1 MCVICVS
8 EQGVKQPTKT
18 TMQTMWS
25 NNPHGAGY
33 MYYRDGK
40 VYTRKG
46 FMKFNDF
53 WTAIQSERFT
63 PNDIVVYH
71 FRISTQGGVN
81 PQMTQPFF
89 FTKDIVKTKELAA
102 ETKLGIAHNGII
114 PMTSYSDK
122 EYSDTAHFVAEYLPL
137 ILRNTKDLQNPHTLE
152 LLGEVLHSKMV
163 FLDCKGRVTRV
174 GNFIREDDGLIYS
187 NSSYKTYKYM
197 YNGKNLQAFA

>member
-1 MCVICVS
+1 MCIICIS
-8 EQGVKQPTKT
+8 DKGIKQPTKT

-40 VYTRKG
+40 VHTRKG
-46 FMKFNDF
+46 FMKFTDF
-53 WTAIQSERFT
+53 WDAVSSERFT
-63 PNDIVVYH
+63 RDDVVIYH

-81 PQMTQPFF
+81 PEMTQPFF
-89 FTKDIVKTKELAA
+89 FTRDIVKTKELSG

-137 ILRNTKDLQNPHTLE
+137 ILRNAKDLDNPHTSE
-152 LLGEVLHSKMV
+152 LLKEVLNSKMA
-163 FLDCKGRVTRV
+163 FLDCRGKVTTV
-174 GNFIREDDGLIYS
+174 GNFITNDDGLIYS
-187 NSSYKTYKYM
+187 NSTFKTYKYQ
-197 YNGKNLQAFA
+197 YNGRNLQMFV